1 MFAGCALAQSV
12 EPAHWSAQADTPAA
26 APGGKALVRV
36 TASVDAGW
44 HLYAASS
51 PSGIPASFKVG
62 PGTAV
67 ERVRVL
73 QPPPR
78 KIFDQTA
85 NANAE
90 IFENQAAFLLEVAL
104 RKDAPTGAA
113 ELTLAA
119 RFQVCSDTRCVPGRW
134 TGTVALRIDPAASA
148 AAPAIPAG
156 YREAVAPTAQAD
168 SGWAAFVL
176 VAFGFGLA
184 SVFTPCVF
192 PMIPITLSYFLNR
205 PSSGQR
211 SGVTQAVDGGR
222 GGAATQ
228 AADSGPRG
236 AMTQA
241 ADSGRG
247 GAATQAVDSGQRGAV
262 TQAADGGRGG
272 AATQAVASG
281 QRGGVTQAVDS
292 GRPGAVMQAVVF
304 CLGIVVLFTGLGLAT
319 SAALGPAGVKNLGSS
334 PWVNGF
340 IAALFIAF
348 GLSLLGAF
356 EIAIPS
362 PILTR
367 LSRSSNAGGF
377 IGTLLMGLAFALSSF
392 ACVGPFVGTLL
403 AGSVQ
408 LGALRPLV
416 GMAAFSAGLALPF
429 FLLALFPSL
438 LLRLPKSGGW
448 LVRVKIVMGFAI
460 LAFSLKYLAG
470 LDQTLQWG
478 LLPRERFLAIWVV
491 LFAMAGAYL
500 LGFLRLEGVK
510 PDEPLG
516 LGRLLTAAGLL
527 AFALSLVPGML
538 GGNLGSLE
546 AFVPMAGNPSPGAL
560 VWMKDQY
567 REALDRARRE
577 GKLVFVD
584 FTGYNC
590 ANCHWMRGN
599 VLNRPEIVA
608 ELQGFVLLELYT
620 DGTDAASAANSKLQ
634 QEKFGTVSE
643 PFYAI
648 FDPDERPIAKFDGLT
663 HDAVAFLAF
672 LKTRPDPATASAIGP
687 FDPAVLAGKPAVLNF
702 WATYCVPCIAE
713 LPAFN
718 RVYRDLGPKGVAMVG
733 IAMDEDPTG
742 VPAFLKR
749 HPIDYPVA
757 MGSADTWK
765 KYKIDGLPVTLVL
778 NRAGDVVQRF
788 DSGTPESG
796 LRAAVEKA
804 LR

>member
-1 MFAGCALAQSV
+1 MIGSSRLWAGALMFAGCALAQSV

-119 RFQVCSDTRCVPGRW
+119 RFQACSDTRCVPGRW

-228 AADSGPRG
+228 AED
-236 AMTQA
+236 
-241 ADSGRG
+241 
-247 GAATQAVDSGQRGAV
+247 
-262 TQAADGGRGG
+262 
-272 AATQAVASG
+272 SG

-362 PILTR
+362 PILSR

>member
-1 MFAGCALAQSV
+1 MRGGNLSTPARLWAGALMFAGYALAQSV
-12 EPAHWSAQADTPAA
+12 GPAHWSAQADTPAA
-26 APGGKALVRV
+26 APGGKALVRA
-36 TASVDAGW
+36 TARIDAGW

-51 PSGIPASFKVG
+51 PSGIPASFNVG
-62 PGTAV
+62 PDTVVG
-67 ERVRVL
+67 RVRVL

-78 KIFDQTA
+78 KIFDTTA

-90 IFENQAAFLLEVAL
+90 IYENEVAFLVEATL
-104 RKDAPTGAA
+104 RKDAPAGLA

-119 RFQVCSDTRCVPGRW
+119 RFQACSDTRCVPGRW
-134 TGTVALRIDPAASA
+134 TGTVALRIDPAAST

-156 YREAVAPTAQAD
+156 YVEPAAPKASAAQAD

-192 PMIPITLSYFLNR
+192 PMIPITMSYFLNR
-205 PSSGQR
+205 PSGGR
-211 SGVTQAVDGGR
+211 SGG
-222 GGAATQ
+222 
-228 AADSGPRG
+228 
-236 AMTQA
+236 
-241 ADSGRG
+241 
-247 GAATQAVDSGQRGAV
+247 
-262 TQAADGGRGG
+262 
-272 AATQAVASG
+272 
-281 QRGGVTQAVDS
+281 
-292 GRPGAVMQAVVF
+292 VMQAVVF
-304 CLGIVVLFTGLGLAT
+304 CLGIVVLFTGLGLAA
-319 SAALGPAGVKNLGSS
+319 SAILGPAGVKNLGSS

-340 IAALFIAF
+340 IAAIFIAF

-356 EIAIPS
+356 ELSIPS

-377 IGTLLMGLAFALSSF
+377 IGTLLMGLTFALSSF

-403 AGSVQ
+403 AGSLQ
-408 LGALRPLV
+408 LGALRPLL
-416 GMAAFSAGLALPF
+416 GMAVFACGLALPF
-429 FLLALFPSL
+429 FLLALFPSFL
-438 LLRLPKSGGW
+438 KRLPKSGGW
-448 LVRVKIVMGFAI
+448 LARVKIVLGFAI

-500 LGFLRLEGVK
+500 LGFLRLDGVQ

-516 LGRLLTAAGLL
+516 LGRLLTGAALL
-527 AFALSLVPGML
+527 AFAIGLVPGMF
-538 GGNLGSLE
+538 GGNLGNLE
-546 AFVPMAGNPSPGAL
+546 AFVPIAANQPGGLAGGSGAL

-577 GKLVFVD
+577 AKLVFVD

-599 VLNRPEIVA
+599 ILNRPEIVA
-608 ELQGFVLLELYT
+608 ELKNFVLLELYT

-648 FDPDERPIAKFDGLT
+648 LDPDERTLAKFDGLT
-663 HDAVAFLAF
+663 HDAAAFLAF
-672 LKTRPDPATASAIGP
+672 LKTRAAPESAIGP
-687 FDPAVLAGKPAVLNF
+687 FDPVALAGKPAVLNF

-718 RVYRDLGPKGVAMVG
+718 RVYREMGPKGVAMVG
-733 IAMDEDPTG
+733 VDMDDDPSG
-742 VPAFLKR
+742 VPAFLKK
-749 HPIDYPVA
+749 HVIEYPVA
-757 MGSADTWK
+757 VGSADTWK

-778 NRAGDVVQRF
+778 NRAGDLVQRF
-788 DSGTPESG
+788 DAGTPEAG
-796 LRAAVEKA
+796 LRAAIGKA